1 VPFSQA
7 ATNDV
12 PAESAAVEASAS
24 EKGWKNAWYLKVAP
38 GSIAGLA
45 HRPRNGE
52 SR

>member
-1 VPFSQA
+1 M
-7 ATNDV
+7 NEV

-24 EKGWKNAWYLKVAP
+24 ANGWKNAWYLKVAP

-45 HRPRNGE
+45 HSARNGE